1 MDTKIFLYGVF
12 VGVLVVGFIGVI
24 NTNTLKERID
34 ELEMNLTELNSQ
46 LGLKNIQMGSL
57 TEQTQTLDLIS
68 QILSA
73 SIDGLKD
80 SLTASQMNSTIL
92 KTRLKELEAN
102 VTKQMST
109 IRLLDEAIQII
120 GTGEIENILRQYAET
135 SFQLESLQEEY
146 DRLLTDYI
154 QLFAQLED

>member
-1 MDTKIFLYGVF
+1 
-12 VGVLVVGFIGVI
+12 
-24 NTNTLKERID
+24 
-34 ELEMNLTELNSQ
+34 
-46 LGLKNIQMGSL
+46 
-57 TEQTQTLDLIS
+57 LIS
-68 QILSA
+68 QTLSA

-80 SLTASQMNSTIL
+80 SLTASQMNSTML

-120 GTGEIENILRQYAET
+120 GTGEIKNILRQYTET
-135 SFQLESLQEEY
+135 TFQLESLQEEY
-146 DRLLTDYI
+146 DRLLADYN

>member
-12 VGVLVVGFIGVI
+12 VGVLVVGLIGVI

-34 ELEMNLTELNSQ
+34 ELETNLTELNSQ
-46 LGLKNIQMGSL
+46 FELKNTQMKSL
-57 TEQTQTLDLIS
+57 TEQTQTLELIS
-68 QILSA
+68 QTLLA

-80 SLTASQMNSTIL
+80 SLTASQMNSTML
-92 KTRLKELEAN
+92 KTRLRELEAN

-120 GTGEIENILRQYAET
+120 GTGEIKNILRQYTET

-146 DRLLTDYI
+146 DRLLADYI
-154 QLFAQLED
+154 QLFAQLEG

>member
-12 VGVLVVGFIGVI
+12 VGVLVVGLIGVI

-34 ELEMNLTELNSQ
+34 ELETNLTELNSQ
-46 LGLKNIQMGSL
+46 LELKKTQIKSL
-57 TEQTQTLDLIS
+57 TEQTQTLELIS
-68 QILSA
+68 QTLSA

-80 SLTASQMNSTIL
+80 SLTASQMNSTML

-109 IRLLDEAIQII
+109 IRLLDEAIHII
-120 GTGEIENILRQYAET
+120 GTGEIKNILRQYTET
-135 SFQLESLQEEY
+135 TFQLESLQEEY
-146 DRLLTDYI
+146 DRLLADYNR
-154 QLFAQLED
+154 LLAQ